1 MRRALT
7 RKVAAFSYNRNSDTG
22 RIIRE
27 ITSCTFVSQPCFLE
41 REGEAGR
48 KPSKL
53 SSLSANAS
61 AFPSSALDVD
71 IIRDTERRKSFRELI
86 MAPSCPRTISNQRAM
101 RKLTSRPALCMDR
114 LEIGRK
120 DDRDSVLLTITRIYF
135 REKANY
141 RL

>member
-7 RKVAAFSYNRNSDTG
+7 RTVAAFSYNRNSDTG

-27 ITSCTFVSQPCFLE
+27 ITSCTFASPCFLE

-71 IIRDTERRKSFRELI
+71 IVRDTERRKSFRELV
-86 MAPSCPRTISNQRAM
+86 MAHSCPRTISNQRAM
-101 RKLTSRPALCMDR
+101 RKLTSWPALCMDR

-120 DDRDSVLLTITRIYF
+120 DDRDSVLLMITRIYF
-135 REKANY
+135 RGKANY